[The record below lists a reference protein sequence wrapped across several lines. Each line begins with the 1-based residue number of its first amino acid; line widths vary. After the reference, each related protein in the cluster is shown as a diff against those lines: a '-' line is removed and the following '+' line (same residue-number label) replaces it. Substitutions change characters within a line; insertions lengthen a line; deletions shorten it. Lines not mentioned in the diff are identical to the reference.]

1 MGNKKIRSAK
11 RVEKTSPQGTDLQN
25 IDGRKWFSLKKFQCV
40 NIVAMAGFVIFCYWM
55 LFVKN
60 WYMLQWYDEMSL
72 FDSSP
77 FFFRQSL
84 FYPGGLLRYAGAWL
98 TQLMYYPLLGS
109 TLLILLWL
117 AMAWLT
123 KKTFGLTRVS
133 TPLCLL
139 VPMCMLVSV
148 VQLDEAWISM
158 NSAGYIFSNTLGY
171 IFAIISVWVYRLCAN
186 RSVTAVIVPELTAAC
201 YFIAGFYALLGAGLI
216 VILMIADSLHNKK
229 YAKAAFA
236 FVAIAAIY
244 AIPHLY
250 YSYFNGTS
258 VDNDYLYLK
267 GLPDLLMED
276 FDAYLWRPFIVATA
290 CLAIIAVI
298 CRIPMQAT
306 NRIMQYGC
314 IAAVCVCAI
323 WGVKAEHKS
332 QQLRATV
339 MMLKLMERNDWRG
352 MTEIMSRISESPN
365 LTMLILNN
373 VAVINQGGPSAR
385 LDGIEPVNTDSRHA
399 EWFNMTALI
408 NIPVNYYEGL
418 FNESYRWAME
428 HSVQYGKRVFY
439 LKYMVKDALLNG
451 ETELARRY
459 NNLLK
464 GTMFHR
470 RWAEGMQRYIDDPS
484 LIETN
489 PEFKSILELSRWHR
503 HSTPP
508 AKEESKGE

>member
-1 MGNKKIRSAK
+1 MGNKKIRSAG
-11 RVEKTSPQGTDLQN
+11 RVEKTASKETGLQN
-25 IDGRKWFSLKKFQCV
+25 LESGKEFSFKKVLSVCNV
-40 NIVAMAGFVIFCYWM
+40 TVAVFVLFCYWL

-123 KKTFGLTRVS
+123 KKAFGLTRAS

-139 VPMCMLVSV
+139 VPLCMLISV
-148 VQLDEAWISM
+148 VQLDDAWISM
-158 NSAGYIFSNTLGY
+158 NSAGYLFSNTLGY
-171 IFAIISVWVYRLCAN
+171 IFTIVSVWLYSLCAN
-186 RSVTAVIVPELTAAC
+186 RSVTAVIVPVLTAAC

-216 VILMIADSLHNKK
+216 VILMIADCLHNKK
-229 YAKAAFA
+229 YAKAVFA
-236 FVAIAAIY
+236 LVAIAAIY

-276 FDAYLWRPFIVATA
+276 FDAYLWRPFIVASA

-298 CRIPMQAT
+298 SRIPMQAT
-306 NRIMQYGC
+306 NRIMQYGS

-323 WGVKAEHKS
+323 WSVNAEHKS

-339 MMLKLMERNDWRG
+339 LMLKFMEYNDWRG
-352 MTEIMSRISESPN
+352 MTDIMSRITEQPN

-385 LDGIEPVNTDSRHA
+385 LDGMAPVNTDARHA
-399 EWFNMTALI
+399 EWFNMTAFV

-470 RWAEGMQRYIDDPS
+470 KWAEKMQHYIDNPT
-484 LIETN
+484 LIEQN
-489 PEFKSILELSRWHR
+489 PEFKSILELSRR
-503 HSTPP
+503 HQSVQSSQ
-508 AKEESKGE
+508 AKVES